1 MRKSFGKA
9 GLIALMVLG
18 GLMLWLGN
26 PAIWLWIGSQT
37 TTSQQGGM
45 GPYMVVAFGLLVSTV
60 AVSVGLARVN
70 RAYQR
75 LTGHVTTVRVRLPWM
90 RSMRGDEDSR
100 PEVTVLDFIL
110 VVTAISCILT
120 FTFWFFVLAG
130 SSLPGG

>member
-1 MRKSFGKA
+1 MKKSFAKA

-37 TTSQQGGM
+37 TSPQQGGM
-45 GPYMVVAFGLLVSTV
+45 GPYMVVAFGLLASTV

-75 LTGHVTTVRVRLPWM
+75 
-90 RSMRGDEDSR
+90 
-100 PEVTVLDFIL
+100 
-110 VVTAISCILT
+110 
-120 FTFWFFVLAG
+120 
-130 SSLPGG
+130 